1 MNNPDA
7 IPGRSKGLA
16 FKENYGM
23 NKQLIEMRKSP
34 HWSFSSL
41 NAFLNIC
48 SLKWAFGHYY
58 DLEPESTSVNLVFGS
73 AFHAAA
79 SWLAE
84 RRKEGVYPGSEDL
97 FEVFNESWT
106 WECRAADNLVLSAEE
121 MKEFN
126 ELGRKMMETL
136 NNQWLED
143 DVVNVGRA
151 FSVRLPGSAKPLIG
165 EIDLIV
171 KDDSGR
177 VTLVDWKTSAR
188 KWSDGKADKDLQATC
203 FSHAWREMTGESAPF
218 RYDVVTKT
226 KTPAYVQYPT
236 FRSEDDFQRL
246 SKLVEMVERAVEAEV
261 FLPAEQS
268 FFCGS
273 CEYKSAC
280 REWHGKSAGT
290 LQLPFARA
298 A

>member
-1 MNNPDA
+1 
-7 IPGRSKGLA
+7 
-16 FKENYGM
+16 M
-23 NKQLIEMRKSP
+23 NKQLHEMRKRP

-73 AFHAAA
+73 AFHSAA

-84 RRKEGVYPGSEDL
+84 RRKEGIYASSKEL
-97 FEVFNESWT
+97 CEVFDESWT
-106 WECRAADNLVLSAEE
+106 WECRAADNLELSIEE

-126 ELGRKMMETL
+126 ALGRKMIDTL

-143 DVVNVGRA
+143 EILDVGKA
-151 FSVRLPGSAKPLIG
+151 FSARLPGSAKPLIG

-188 KWSDGKADKDLQATC
+188 KWPEGKADKDLQATC
-203 FSHAWREMTGESAPF
+203 FSLAWRELTGESAPF

-236 FRSEDDFQRL
+236 FRGEDDFQRL
-246 SKLVEMVERAVEAEV
+246 SKLVETVERAVEAEA
-261 FLPAEQS
+261 FTPSEQS

-273 CEYKSAC
+273 CEYKTAC
-280 REWHGKSAGT
+280 RSWHGVNTGT
-290 LQLPFARA
+290 SRLPFTRA